1 LPSFTLAANAGN
13 QHTTISL
20 VFFVVMVLVEGIVF
34 AYFLDQVK
42 EIKREFS
49 MLTELQLFTGIWI
62 GLTDITLFLLIQ
74 GVASQWFSEITL
86 YRIAFTLLVLRT
98 VLVALI
104 SSVLPLWETRRIGDD
119 EAGIFFPIPPNR
131 ECIESVDMVL
141 HIPIAVDY
149 FYAYLQSRHE
159 QLKDKEAIHLIGLYI
174 DLRIYDKAF
183 SEETDM
189 EYRRELAMEIYE

>member
-1 LPSFTLAANAGN
+1 
-13 QHTTISL
+13 
-20 VFFVVMVLVEGIVF
+20 MVLVEGIVF

-42 EIKREFS
+42 DIKREFS

-104 SSVLPLWETRRIGDD
+104 SSVLPLWETRRVGDD

-141 HIPIAVDY
+141 HIPIAVEF

-189 EYRRELAMEIYE
+189 EYRSELAMEIYE